1 MIFDILI
8 PVVALV
14 LGGLGGYFIFRH
26 VITGKY
32 NEMMENARKEA
43 EVLKK
48 NKMLEVKEQFLN
60 KKAELEK
67 DATRKSSKA
76 RTG

>member
-14 LGGLGGYFIFRH
+14 LGGLGGYVIFRH

-32 NEMMENARKEA
+32 NEMMENARKE
-43 EVLKK
+43 
-48 NKMLEVKEQFLN
+48 
-60 KKAELEK
+60 
-67 DATRKSSKA
+67 
-76 RTG
+76 

>member
-48 NKMLEVKEQFLN
+48 KF
-60 KKAELEK
+60 KA
-67 DATRKSSKA
+67 ATRKSSKA